1 MPYDEAIAAGA
12 MALFGEKYGDTVRV
26 MRFGNFSTELC
37 GGTHVART
45 GDIGLFKIIAETGI
59 AAGTRR
65 IEAVTGEGALDY
77 VRGEED
83 RLEAIT
89 RLVRTG
95 RDNLTQRVS
104 QLVERV
110 RAQEKELAGLRNELA
125 GGVGGDLAGKAV
137 EVAGCK
143 VVAARLDGADAKA
156 LRTAVDRLKDK
167 LGTAAIEIGRASC
180 RESVYRSVF
189 TET

>member
-1 MPYDEAIAAGA
+1 
-12 MALFGEKYGDTVRV
+12 
-26 MRFGNFSTELC
+26 
-37 GGTHVART
+37 
-45 GDIGLFKIIAETGI
+45 
-59 AAGTRR
+59 AGTRR

-167 LGTAAIEIGRASC
+167 LGIAAIVLGAVDGEKVRLAAG
-180 RESVYRSVF
+180 V
-189 TET
+189 TK